1 MPDHRLRVG
10 QTCHIGGLVKRMTP
24 YCRRSVAILPFHGR
38 LVCHIN
44 VSGEGGDGDV
54 VNLLCYFKCV
64 KFYEWVVLLPF
75 YDERCYEEGCGKE
88 EEGRRGQ
95 VGASLTGF
103 KD

>member
-1 MPDHRLRVG
+1 M
-10 QTCHIGGLVKRMTP
+10 
-24 YCRRSVAILPFHGR
+24 
-38 LVCHIN
+38 CHIN